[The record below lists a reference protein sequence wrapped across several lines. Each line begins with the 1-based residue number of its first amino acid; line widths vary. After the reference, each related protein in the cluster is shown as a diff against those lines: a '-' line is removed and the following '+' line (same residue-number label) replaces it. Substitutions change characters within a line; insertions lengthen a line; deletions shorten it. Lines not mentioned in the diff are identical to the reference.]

1 MAPLDAADALVHT
14 RELIR
19 NVASKHGLRA
29 TFAPKPFPASAG
41 TGAHTHIS
49 LHSSGGEPKPREG
62 LASYEKSFLAGVLD
76 HIQAITALTLPI
88 PASYQRVS
96 DHAWAGGTYVSWGTE
111 SREASVRLVNASSP
125 SSRRFEM
132 RFVDG
137 TASPYLVLA
146 GILVAGLEG
155 LKNQQQLT
163 MKDSGSTVPSDLSPE
178 EREALGIT
186 QRLPLSHQ
194 ESRGFFEN
202 SQFFRKAFGENFVTK
217 YLSVNK
223 VRDLYLGWQRG
234 TDGLVSFLEK
244 YLSETPL
251 RRTDCRTW

>member
-1 MAPLDAADALVHT
+1 
-14 RELIR
+14 
-19 NVASKHGLRA
+19 
-29 TFAPKPFPASAG
+29 
-41 TGAHTHIS
+41 
-49 LHSSGGEPKPREG
+49 
-62 LASYEKSFLAGVLD
+62 
-76 HIQAITALTLPI
+76 
-88 PASYQRVS
+88 
-96 DHAWAGGTYVSWGTE
+96 
-111 SREASVRLVNASSP
+111 
-125 SSRRFEM
+125 M